1 MRLPKIDA
9 GVPVEPSKPAKEPN
23 VPDNVM
29 PIRRV
34 PRTEVKA
41 EDLAMPGMA
50 EDTAVIDTGA
60 FDTVYE
66 KKQRRIKKLK
76 QQIIAVDK
84 QERKAKAR
92 ANRKKLRPSHIK
104 TGPIPLSA
112 EAKKELERDKKQG
125 FIRLVPRP
133 KKEAEK
139 AEEKAKPL
147 LNPLQMLKK
156 FEKNKKSVSMRFYLA
171 LCACSVLFYITA
183 ASYLQLP
190 LPQEILLTEN
200 AGMHALISGGLL
212 AITMLL
218 GYDIF
223 ARGLLGLLTLRIS
236 GDTLISASA
245 FISLVHSISIA
256 VSPELAMDAVGTA
269 AYGPMAIIPAVAIVF
284 SLWGGK
290 MRAKVNCRSLRS
302 CSRLKQVKTLTTLP
316 EKFDGDV
323 MYALTKTTS
332 PQGFYQTLTET
343 DAASSLMR
351 WYSPIILVASLF
363 LAIYSGYSSAESAP
377 FLWCWSL
384 ILSLTPALGM
394 SIAAILPLTRAA
406 KRMYRDGV
414 LAGGGKSLARLGARS
429 FVLLTDEDIFPGEA
443 ITINGYKL
451 MDPEKKELALSAAA
465 SLLDAAHTALSKPFV
480 RIASDSFAP
489 IRPVRDLVFSDAG
502 GITGT
507 IDGHHVMVGTASFV
521 QRAWVKIPPDIKLR
535 TAVFCVVDSELLAI
549 FAVKYQVT
557 PKADYALNLLE
568 DNGYMPVIAT
578 RDFNVTASFIQSRF
592 GISSA
597 DVVYPPAD
605 LRVSLSDPT
614 VELESSGLIFTYG
627 GGEAIADALI
637 SCRRYRSATRLSIVF
652 SLISSLIGLGL
663 GTLMT
668 FFGWA
673 EVATPVNLLIY
684 YLLWAV
690 PPFVFAGWVGRF

>member
-1 MRLPKIDA
+1 
-9 GVPVEPSKPAKEPN
+9 
-23 VPDNVM
+23 
-29 PIRRV
+29 
-34 PRTEVKA
+34 
-41 EDLAMPGMA
+41 MPGMT

-92 ANRKKLRPSHIK
+92 ANRKNLRPSHIK

-112 EAKKELERDKKQG
+112 ETKAELERDKKQG

-133 KKEAEK
+133 KKSAEK
-139 AEEKAKPL
+139 PEEKAKPL
-147 LNPLQMLKK
+147 FNPLQMLKK
-156 FEKNKKSVSMRFYLA
+156 FEKNKKSVSLRFWLA
-171 LCACSVLFYITA
+171 LCLCSALFYITA

-200 AGMHALISGGLL
+200 AGLHAMVSGGLL
-212 AITMLL
+212 AVTMLL
-218 GYDIF
+218 GYDIL
-223 ARGLLGLLTLRIS
+223 ARGLVGLLTLRIG

-245 FISLVHSISIA
+245 FVSLVHSFFI
-256 VSPELAMDAVGTA
+256 VLSPSLVTDAAGTA
-269 AYGPMAIIPAVAIVF
+269 VYGPMAIIPAVAIVF
-284 SLWGGK
+284 SLWGSK
-290 MRAKVNCRSLRS
+290 MRVKVGYRSLRS

-323 MYALTKTTS
+323 MYALTKTTNQ
-332 PQGFYQTLTET
+332 QGFYQTLTET
-343 DAASSLMR
+343 DAAASLMR
-351 WYSPIILVASLF
+351 WYAPIVLVASLF
-363 LAIYSGYSSAESAP
+363 LAIYCGYSSTEAAP

-384 ILSLTPALGM
+384 ILSLAPALGM
-394 SIAAILPLTRAA
+394 SIAAVLPLTRVA
-406 KRMYRDGV
+406 KRMYRNGV
-414 LAGGGKSLARLGARS
+414 LLGGGKSLARLGARS
-429 FVLLTDEDIFPGEA
+429 FVLLTDDDIFPGEA

-465 SLLDAAHTALSKPFV
+465 SILDAAHTALAKPFV

-489 IRPVRDLVFSDAG
+489 IRPVKDLVFSDAG
-502 GITGT
+502 GMTGM

-605 LRVSLSDPT
+605 LRVSLSDPAL
-614 VELESSGLIFTYG
+614 ELESSGLIFTYG
-627 GGEAIADALI
+627 GGDAMAEVLI
-637 SCRRYRSATRLSIVF
+637 SCRRYRSATRLSLVF

>member
-1 MRLPKIDA
+1 M
-9 GVPVEPSKPAKEPN
+9 
-23 VPDNVM
+23 PD
-29 PIRRV
+29 
-34 PRTEVKA
+34 
-41 EDLAMPGMA
+41 MA
-50 EDTAVIDTGA
+50 AAAPVIDTGA

-92 ANRKKLRPSHIK
+92 ANRKNLRPSHIK
-104 TGPIPLSA
+104 TGPVPLPAGAKA
-112 EAKKELERDKKQG
+112 EMEQEKKQG
-125 FIRLVPRP
+125 FVRLVPRP
-133 KKEAEK
+133 KKEVEK
-139 AEEKAKPL
+139 APEKAKPL

-156 FEKNKKSVSMRFYLA
+156 FEKTKKSVSARFWLA
-171 LCACSVLFYITA
+171 LVFAAVLFYITA

-190 LPQEILLTEN
+190 VPAEVLLAEDVRV
-200 AGMHALISGGLL
+200 HALVSGGLL
-212 AITMLL
+212 AVTMLC
-218 GYDIF
+218 GYDIL
-223 ARGLLGLLTLRIS
+223 ARGLAGLVMLRIGS
-236 GDTLISASA
+236 DTLTSASA
-245 FISLVHSISIA
+245 LVALAHSISLV
-256 VSPELAMDAVGTA
+256 LAPTGVADAAGASV
-269 AYGPMAIIPAVAIVF
+269 YGPLAILPAAAIVF
-284 SLWGGK
+284 SLWGSK
-290 MRAKVNCRSLRS
+290 MRAKVACRSLRS
-302 CSRLKQVKTLTTLP
+302 CYRLKQAKTLTTLP
-316 EKFDGDV
+316 EEFDGDV

-332 PQGFYQTLTET
+332 QQGFYQTLTEN
-343 DAASSLMR
+343 DASATVMR
-351 WYSPIILVASLF
+351 WYAPLALFASLF
-363 LAIYSGYSSAESAP
+363 LAIYCGYSSAESAP

-384 ILSLTPALGM
+384 ILSLTPALGL
-394 SIAAILPLTRAA
+394 SIAAVLPLARAA

-414 LAGGGKSLARLGARS
+414 LLGGGKALARMGARS
-429 FVLLTDEDIFPGEA
+429 FVLLTDEDIFPGES

-465 SLLDAAHTALSKPFV
+465 SLLDAAHTALAKPFM

-489 IRPVRDLVFSDAG
+489 IRPVKDLVFSDAG
-502 GITGT
+502 GITGM

-557 PKADYALNLLE
+557 PKADYSLNLLE

-605 LRVSLSDPT
+605 MRVSLSDPA

-627 GGEAIADALI
+627 GGDAMADALI
-637 SCRRYRSATRLSIVF
+637 SCRRYRSATRLSITF

-663 GTLMT
+663 STLMS